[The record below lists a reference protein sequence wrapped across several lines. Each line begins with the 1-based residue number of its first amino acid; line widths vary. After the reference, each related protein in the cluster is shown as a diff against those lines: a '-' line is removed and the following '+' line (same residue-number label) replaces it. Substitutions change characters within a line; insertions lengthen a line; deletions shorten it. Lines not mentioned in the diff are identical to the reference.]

1 MVVDTSGSEKW
12 ENNIRRAT
20 NLPDAE
26 VHLVREEEWKG
37 PKLQSVSEGATS
49 CIKGIDKYFRAHGL
63 PRMSRNDFEREHMG
77 DMANPMTGLLVVLV
91 RRPLT

>member
-1 MVVDTSGSEKW
+1 
-12 ENNIRRAT
+12 
-20 NLPDAE
+20 
-26 VHLVREEEWKG
+26 
-37 PKLQSVSEGATS
+37 VSEGATS